1 MSENSDIND
10 LSTAPVKRG
19 GGVYLIVSG
28 DPENCEKLLYYV
40 MRLAQKNDAYIGI
53 IHATQLP
60 EYQHWSNVE
69 EQIKSELRAQAEEEV
84 YGLAQRITEHM
95 DNKPVF
101 YFCEGDLTA
110 EIIKTVKADKT
121 IVSLFLSGRST
132 NARQEEL
139 IKYFVGK
146 GMDQLDVPLTVIPE
160 HLGLTALDE
169 LF

>member
-1 MSENSDIND
+1 
-10 LSTAPVKRG
+10 
-19 GGVYLIVSG
+19 
-28 DPENCEKLLYYV
+28 
-40 MRLAQKNDAYIGI
+40 
-53 IHATQLP
+53 
-60 EYQHWSNVE
+60 
-69 EQIKSELRAQAEEEV
+69 
-84 YGLAQRITEHM
+84 M

-121 IVSLFLSGRST
+121 IVSLFLSGRSAS
-132 NARQEEL
+132 ARQEEL